1 MGEAV
6 HASRHRCVA
15 ALRERSTTLKSACV
29 VAGIVAVAVA
39 GCGPAAAPMA
49 MSGTAT
55 AQTTPTLAP
64 ATAIDAAP
72 AGATPAVEPSTG
84 PPVLEEQPSA
94 SSETPIGSD
103 MPGPAPTP
111 DLRGFRTAP
120 APAGLARVP
129 LPDDFAEVRA
139 LFEQLP
145 AEVAGIPR
153 WLPRSP
159 QLDSVTPTRAGVGY
173 GQDQRIPNHRGPQFA
188 FTALDL
194 SQGDFFPPNWSGG
207 QVVAEMSSHGEE
219 IKEAGRDGDLIWAQ
233 RDTFV
238 STAESTERYPVYTL
252 QWGGIDSSWMFSI
265 SADTPEHRDALLGA
279 VIAAS
284 GTEQ

>member
-1 MGEAV
+1 M

-15 ALRERSTTLKSACV
+15 ALRERGTTLKSAYV
-29 VAGIVAVAVA
+29 VAGIVAVAVT
-39 GCGPAAAPMA
+39 GCGPPAAPVA
-49 MSGTAT
+49 MSGTAA
-55 AQTTPTLAP
+55 AQTTPTPAP

-72 AGATPAVEPSTG
+72 AGATPAVELSTG
-84 PPVLEEQPSA
+84 SPVLEEQPTA
-94 SSETPIGSD
+94 SPETPIGSD

-120 APAGLARVP
+120 APAGLARIP
-129 LPDDFAEVRA
+129 LPDDFAEIRA

-153 WLPRSP
+153 SP
-159 QLDSVTPTRAGVGY
+159 QLGPATRARLGVGY
-173 GQDQRIPNHRGPQFA
+173 GEDQHIPNYRGPLFA
-188 FTALDL
+188 LTAMDL
-194 SQGDFFPPNWSGG
+194 SQGSFFPPNWSGG

-233 RDTFV
+233 GNTFIIA
-238 STAESTERYPVYTL
+238 AESTQRYPLYTL

-284 GTEQ
+284 ATEQ